1 MPDNK
6 IKTALREATISSMKE
21 GKKEVTT
28 TLRMFSSEIKKEE
41 IDNKKDLNEEEV
53 ILIVQKLIKQRKDSF
68 KQFKDAGRDEL
79 AEKEAREIKIL
90 EDFLP
95 EQMTEDE
102 INSEVKKTISDL
114 NAESMQDMGK
124 VMGALKEK
132 LSSKADM
139 GLVSSIVKD
148 TLS

>member
-53 ILIVQKLIKQRKDSF
+53 ISIVQKLIKQRKDSF